1 MSQFRTKQIL
11 VSPAVYDAL
20 KVLAD
25 IEGHDCADAVADLR
39 LGLLLSNEAQIQWAI
54 AERRK
59 RMVQFREEYTE
70 RVRLAN
76 KPEVTPPTE

>member
-1 MSQFRTKQIL
+1 MTFRTKQIL
-11 VSPAVYDAL
+11 VSPAVFDAL
-20 KVLAD
+20 RVLAD

-59 RMVQFREEYTE
+59 RMAKFRDDYLEHVKSAT
-70 RVRLAN
+70 
-76 KPEVTPPTE
+76 PEPPDEIP